1 MKILTAAQFKELD
14 KYTIEHEPVSSIDLM
29 ERTAVAI
36 TQELL
41 SRWNKQTRFII
52 FAGPGN
58 NGGDAL
64 AIARLLEREGVENIQ
79 TYLFNITGRLSDDC
93 LTNKKRLDLCRHVNF
108 TEISSQ
114 FVFPEI
120 HPEDVIIDG
129 LFGTGLNKPLS
140 GGYAG
145 LTKKINESKATI
157 VSIDIPSGL
166 MCEDNTYNQLNHIIH
181 ANLTLTIQLPKLAF
195 FFAENQKYIGE
206 VKIMDIHLHP
216 EGLKQIESSIV
227 INDKEQI
234 KSFIKKRHAFSH
246 KGTMGHALLV
256 TGCYGMAGASVL
268 SARACLKSGIGKLT
282 IHTAELNNDIL
293 QISIPEAMISHDISD
308 IMISKAIPTYDYDA
322 MGIGPGIGTDSETA
336 EALKDFIQNH
346 PNELVLDAD
355 ALNILGSHPDWLALL
370 PQDSILTPHPK
381 ELENLV
387 GQCQNSYERMTK
399 ARELAIRSQIYIII
413 KGHYS
418 LICTPTGRIFINP
431 TGNPGMATAGSGDVL
446 TGILTGL
453 LAQGYTAHEA
463 CLLGVYLHGLAGDI
477 ACEKLGEESM
487 LASDIINA
495 LPRAIKVL
503 KN

>member
-1 MKILTAAQFKELD
+1 MKILTSAQLKELD
-14 KYTIEHEPVSSIDLM
+14 KYTIEHEPVTSIDLM

-41 SRWNKQTRFII
+41 KRWNRQTRFII

-64 AIARLLEREGVENIQ
+64 AVARLLEREGVEDIQ

-93 LTNKKRLDLCRHVNF
+93 LTNKKRLDLCRHVKF

-120 HPEDVIIDG
+120 NQEDVIIDG

-145 LTKKINESKATI
+145 LTKKINESKATK

-181 ANLTLTIQLPKLAF
+181 ADLTLTIQLPKLAF
-195 FFAENQKYIGE
+195 FFAENQKYVGE

-216 EGLKQIESSIV
+216 EGMKQIESSIV
-227 INDKEQI
+227 INSQEDI
-234 KSFIKKRHAFSH
+234 KKFLKKRHAFSH
-246 KGTMGHALLV
+246 KGNMGHALLV
-256 TGCYGMAGASVL
+256 AGSYGMAGASVL
-268 SARACLKSGIGKLT
+268 AAKACLRSGIGKLT

-293 QISIPEAMISHDISD
+293 QISIPEAIISHDISD
-308 IMISKAIPTYDYDA
+308 ILISKAIPTYDYDA
-322 MGIGPGIGTDSETA
+322 MGIGPGIGTDPETA
-336 EALKDFIQNH
+336 DALKDFIQNH
-346 PNELVLDAD
+346 PNELVIDAD
-355 ALNILGSHPDWLALL
+355 ALNILGNHPDWIALL

-387 GQCQNSYERMTK
+387 GQCQNSYERMTR

-413 KGHYS
+413 KGHFT
-418 LICTPTGRIFINP
+418 LICTPTGRILINP
-431 TGNPGMATAGSGDVL
+431 TGNAGMATAGSGDVL

-477 ACEKLGEESM
+477 ACGKLGEETM

-495 LPRAIKVL
+495 MPAAFKVL

>member
-1 MKILTAAQFKELD
+1 MKILTSAQLKELD
-14 KYTIEHEPVSSIDLM
+14 KYTIEHEPVTSIDLM

-41 SRWNKQTRFII
+41 KRWNRQTRFII

-64 AIARLLEREGVENIQ
+64 AVARLLEREGVEDIQ
-79 TYLFNITGRLSDDC
+79 AYLFNITGRLSDDC
-93 LTNKKRLDLCRHVNF
+93 LTNKKRLDLCRHVKF

-120 HPEDVIIDG
+120 NQEDVIIDG

-145 LTKKINESKATI
+145 LTKKINESKATK

-181 ANLTLTIQLPKLAF
+181 ADLTLTIQLPKLAF
-195 FFAENQKYIGE
+195 FFAENQKYVGE

-227 INDKEQI
+227 INSQEDI
-234 KSFIKKRHAFSH
+234 KKFLKKRHAFSH
-246 KGTMGHALLV
+246 KGNMGHALLV
-256 TGCYGMAGASVL
+256 AGSYGMAGASVL
-268 SARACLKSGIGKLT
+268 AAKACLRSGIGKLT

-293 QISIPEAMISHDISD
+293 QISIPEAIISHDISD
-308 IMISKAIPTYDYDA
+308 ILISKAIPTYDYDA
-322 MGIGPGIGTDSETA
+322 MGIGPGIGTDPETA
-336 EALKDFIQNH
+336 DALKDFIQNH
-346 PNELVLDAD
+346 PNELVIDAD
-355 ALNILGSHPDWLALL
+355 ALNILGNHPDWIALL

-387 GQCQNSYERMTK
+387 GQCQNSYERMTR

-413 KGHYS
+413 KGHFT
-418 LICTPTGRIFINP
+418 LICTPTGRILINP
-431 TGNPGMATAGSGDVL
+431 TGNAGMATAGSGDVL

-477 ACEKLGEESM
+477 ACGKLGEEAM

-495 LPRAIKVL
+495 MPAAFKVL

>member
-1 MKILTAAQFKELD
+1 MKILTSAQLKELD
-14 KYTIEHEPVSSIDLM
+14 KYTIEHEPISSIDLM

-36 TQELL
+36 TKELL
-41 SRWNKQTRFII
+41 KRWNRHTRFII

-64 AIARLLEREGVENIQ
+64 AVARLLEREGVEDIQ
-79 TYLFNITGRLSDDC
+79 AYLFNITGRLSDDC
-93 LTNKKRLDLCRHVNF
+93 LTNKKRLELCRNVTF

-120 HPEDVIIDG
+120 NQEDVIIDG

-145 LTKKINESKATI
+145 LTKKINESKAKK

-181 ANLTLTIQLPKLAF
+181 ADLTLTIQLPKLAF

-227 INDKEQI
+227 INSQEDI
-234 KSFIKKRHAFSH
+234 KKFLKKRHAFSH

-256 TGCYGMAGASVL
+256 AGSYGMAGASVL
-268 SARACLKSGIGKLT
+268 AAKACLRSGIGKLT

-293 QISIPEAMISHDISD
+293 QISVPEAIISHDISD
-308 IMISKAIPTYDYDA
+308 ILISKAIPTYDYDA
-322 MGIGPGIGTDSETA
+322 MGIGPGIGTDQETA
-336 EALKDFIQNH
+336 EAVKDFIQNH
-346 PNELVLDAD
+346 PNELVIDAD
-355 ALNILGSHPDWLALL
+355 ALNILGNHPDWIALL

-387 GQCQNSYERMTK
+387 GQCQNSYERMTR

-413 KGHYS
+413 KGHFT
-418 LICTPTGRIFINP
+418 LICTPTGRILINP
-431 TGNPGMATAGSGDVL
+431 TGNAGMATAGSGDVL

-477 ACEKLGEESM
+477 ASGKLGEETM

-495 LPRAIKVL
+495 MPAAFKVL

>member
-1 MKILTAAQFKELD
+1 
-14 KYTIEHEPVSSIDLM
+14 
-29 ERTAVAI
+29 
-36 TQELL
+36 
-41 SRWNKQTRFII
+41 
-52 FAGPGN
+52 
-58 NGGDAL
+58 
-64 AIARLLEREGVENIQ
+64 
-79 TYLFNITGRLSDDC
+79 
-93 LTNKKRLDLCRHVNF
+93 
-108 TEISSQ
+108 
-114 FVFPEI
+114 
-120 HPEDVIIDG
+120 
-129 LFGTGLNKPLS
+129 
-140 GGYAG
+140 
-145 LTKKINESKATI
+145 
-157 VSIDIPSGL
+157 
-166 MCEDNTYNQLNHIIH
+166 
-181 ANLTLTIQLPKLAF
+181 
-195 FFAENQKYIGE
+195 
-206 VKIMDIHLHP
+206 
-216 EGLKQIESSIV
+216 
-227 INDKEQI
+227 
-234 KSFIKKRHAFSH
+234 
-246 KGTMGHALLV
+246 
-256 TGCYGMAGASVL
+256 
-268 SARACLKSGIGKLT
+268 
-282 IHTAELNNDIL
+282 
-293 QISIPEAMISHDISD
+293 
-308 IMISKAIPTYDYDA
+308 

>member
-29 ERTAVAI
+29 ERTAVAM

-41 SRWNKQTRFII
+41 SRWNRQTRFII

-216 EGLKQIESSIV
+216 EGLKQIES
-227 INDKEQI
+227 
-234 KSFIKKRHAFSH
+234 A
-246 KGTMGHALLV
+246 
-256 TGCYGMAGASVL
+256 
-268 SARACLKSGIGKLT
+268 
-282 IHTAELNNDIL
+282 
-293 QISIPEAMISHDISD
+293 
-308 IMISKAIPTYDYDA
+308 
-322 MGIGPGIGTDSETA
+322 
-336 EALKDFIQNH
+336 
-346 PNELVLDAD
+346 
-355 ALNILGSHPDWLALL
+355 
-370 PQDSILTPHPK
+370 
-381 ELENLV
+381 
-387 GQCQNSYERMTK
+387 
-399 ARELAIRSQIYIII
+399 
-413 KGHYS
+413 
-418 LICTPTGRIFINP
+418 
-431 TGNPGMATAGSGDVL
+431 
-446 TGILTGL
+446 
-453 LAQGYTAHEA
+453 
-463 CLLGVYLHGLAGDI
+463 
-477 ACEKLGEESM
+477 
-487 LASDIINA
+487 
-495 LPRAIKVL
+495 
-503 KN
+503 